1 MTQTQRNAAID
12 ALSDILLA
20 RAASRHRGGGGGGGG
35 GLGGTIKIDP
45 RLNKPEPTGGGGSK
59 TQVNDPQGIL
69 NQRNKTP
76 VAMPDA
82 PTNTPTDQSDPGT
95 PQPEKGSD
103 PGQGPG
109 PGGGDI
115 GDPGQPG
122 GPEQEGSTTAKTKQT
137 DQGALSADYRNAWNN
152 IITRFDR
159 DEISKD
165 QLLELITRIQNGE
178 LEI

>member
-20 RAASRHRGGGGGGGG
+20 RAASRHKGGGGGGGG

-82 PTNTPTDQSDPGT
+82 PTKTP
-95 PQPEKGSD
+95 
-103 PGQGPG
+103 
-109 PGGGDI
+109 GD
-115 GDPGQPG
+115 
-122 GPEQEGSTTAKTKQT
+122 
-137 DQGALSADYRNAWNN
+137 
-152 IITRFDR
+152 
-159 DEISKD
+159 
-165 QLLELITRIQNGE
+165 
-178 LEI
+178 